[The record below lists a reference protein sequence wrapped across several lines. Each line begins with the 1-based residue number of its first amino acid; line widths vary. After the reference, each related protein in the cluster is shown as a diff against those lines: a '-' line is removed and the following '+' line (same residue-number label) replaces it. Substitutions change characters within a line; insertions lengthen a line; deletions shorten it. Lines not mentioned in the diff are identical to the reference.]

1 MCNLYMGGVDGP
13 MEGGETP
20 VKVLDC
26 DTVSQVKE
34 KSLDAIYRSYPYSQ
48 RPRREDLDL
57 EWRTGTSGEW
67 WLTREQKDLI
77 AVQSV
82 LCKKGYHLPCY
93 LVIVD
98 FFL

>member
-1 MCNLYMGGVDGP
+1 MGGVDGP

-57 EWRTGTSGEW
+57 EWRTGTSGECQVPGVKRW
-67 WLTREQKDLI
+67 NYCHKYLFCIACLI
-77 AVQSV
+77 LLFKASMCDSV
-82 LCKKGYHLPCY
+82 CDCEK
-93 LVIVD
+93 
-98 FFL
+98 